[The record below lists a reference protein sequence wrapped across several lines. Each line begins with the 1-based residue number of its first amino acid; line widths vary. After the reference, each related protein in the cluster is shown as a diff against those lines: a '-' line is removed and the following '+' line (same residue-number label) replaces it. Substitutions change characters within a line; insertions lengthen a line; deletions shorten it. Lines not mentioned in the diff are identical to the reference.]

1 MIIEILKEK
10 HLNLYLNYFGKTR
23 KSYEIN
29 KWLITFLVFFIYSM
43 IVIFLKQFLIFLA
56 LPVVLLAANK
66 FAYINL
72 VARKKKD
79 DLLKTYLFPEF
90 LRCFIC
96 LLGVSGN
103 VYSTL
108 KATVPYVKEPLKAEL
123 QKLITNIER
132 DNDRRHYIEFANSI
146 GNSEASMV
154 MSMIHEFSEFGIQKD
169 ALQQLEQFIERLQE
183 NKTNELIERKVRE
196 MDKYSVPPVVLS
208 VLFVLSFAV
217 ALFVYY
223 MSQIQ
228 GSLNF

>member
-1 MIIEILKEK
+1 
-10 HLNLYLNYFGKTR
+10 
-23 KSYEIN
+23 
-29 KWLITFLVFFIYSM
+29 M
-43 IVIFLKQFLIFLA
+43 IVIFLKKYLLFLA
-56 LPVVLLAANK
+56 LPIILIIANK
-66 FAYINL
+66 YAYLNL

-108 KATVPYVKEPLKAEL
+108 KATVPYVKEPLKSEL
-123 QKLITNIER
+123 LQLIANIEK
-132 DNDRRHYIEFANSI
+132 DNDRSHYVEFANSI
-146 GNSEASMV
+146 GNSEANMV
-154 MSMIHEFSEFGIQKD
+154 MSMIHEFIEFGIQKE

-183 NKTNELIERKVRE
+183 NKTNELIEKKVQE
-196 MDKYSVPPVVLS
+196 MDKYSVPSVLLS
-208 VLFVLSFAV
+208 VFFVLSFAV
-217 ALFVYY
+217 ILFVYY